1 MGIITPIMGTRQHSV
16 ADKSEGLAGALFS
29 KTQQRVLGVL
39 FGNPDRS
46 FYSAEI
52 IARAR
57 GGTGTVL
64 RELARL
70 EASGLITAHRVGN
83 QRHYQANPQSPVF
96 EELRSIIAKTVG
108 VADPLRQAFKRV
120 APKITAAF
128 VYGSVARQKDTAHS
142 DIDLI
147 IISDRLAYADVYPA
161 LESVGKAV
169 GRQVNPTIYTRAEF
183 KKRVKARNAF
193 VTKVLGLPKLWIIGS
208 ENDFAA

>member
-1 MGIITPIMGTRQHSV
+1 MGTRQRSV

-29 KTQQRVLGVL
+29 KTQQRVLSVL

-70 EASGLITAHRVGN
+70 EASGLITARRVGN

-96 EELRSIIAKTVG
+96 EELRSIVAKTVG
-108 VADPLRQAFKRV
+108 VADPLRKALARM

-142 DIDLI
+142 DIDVM
-147 IISDRLAYADVYPA
+147 IISDRLTYADVYRA
-161 LESVGKAV
+161 LESAGKAV
-169 GRQVNPTIYTRAEF
+169 GRQVNPTIYTPSEF

-193 VTKVLGLPKLWIIGS
+193 VTKVLDLPKLWIIGS
-208 ENDFAA
+208 EHDLPA